1 MTLRS
6 APCVS
11 RTLQSCCGD
20 DRRVATTQNENGPAS
35 NVHERFEPET
45 LCSFDLLAAE
55 SRRLSPSQDVGRLGR
70 NGNKHA
76 VARGVVSLRIAPV
89 SSRAKFKRIM
99 GLAKRNQKGRLLTG
113 PSITPAHSA
122 AAVYLRSE

>member
-1 MTLRS
+1 
-6 APCVS
+6 
-11 RTLQSCCGD
+11 
-20 DRRVATTQNENGPAS
+20 
-35 NVHERFEPET
+35 VHKRFEPET

-55 SRRLSPSQDVGRLGR
+55 SRRLSPSQAVGRLGR

-76 VARGVVSLRIAPV
+76 VATGVVSASLPFQVAQN
-89 SSRAKFKRIM
+89 SKRIM

-122 AAVYLRSE
+122 AAVYLRSEEVATCFRAALAFHEALTATEIEVPAGVR